1 MHPVLKT
8 IIGLLIL
15 LIAVFITLGVLFSDL
30 TQRSFYEETGT
41 VKVEGITDTV
51 NVIRNNFGVAHI
63 YARNERDMY
72 FAQGYTHAQD
82 RLWQMDIMRR
92 VAEGR
97 LSEIYGRDVLDYDV
111 LFRTIG
117 IGKSAYSF
125 YNQLSPKTKSILD
138 SYTKGVNYF
147 IQTHIKNLPLEFDVL
162 NYKPD
167 EWKPEHSLMIVRL
180 MGWDLNLSWYADYM
194 FGEVV
199 NKLGLERAKELFPIY
214 PETGPFVIHTNKETE
229 KKDSVKTK
237 NEKKDVTLNL
247 FQGQRDGNSFTQY
260 PPLVLPPDKS
270 GRSASKGGNNISYN
284 VIENNYKS
292 LAVEGADFFNTV
304 KNYRNYFGIEGSH
317 IGSNAWVVNGK
328 KTENGKPI
336 LANDPHLSLSVPSK
350 WYEIHLY
357 NDQYKS
363 SVAGYSLPG
372 TPAVVIG
379 SNNVISWGMTSL
391 MSDDS
396 DFYILQLDSSN
407 RTKYK
412 IKDATYPLDS
422 LVESIKVKGE
432 NDSYDFTCYTT
443 RLGPVIS
450 NLNVSGFGRK
460 RELRTS
466 PDKIIVLRWTGF
478 DFSDELEAIYKV
490 NYAKSW
496 TEFRNGLSLFGV
508 PPSNFVYAD
517 TSGNIGYQVA
527 GKISLRNNVTGA
539 DNGYIPTY
547 TSMGTVD
554 FTGYVHFDELPNEY
568 NPQKD
573 YIVTANNPPLK
584 DYKYYISD
592 LFEPPYRAMRIDEIL
607 KSRGSFSADEFKLIQ
622 TDFMNLLAKQYC
634 EYLFEAFRDSVGIP
648 MDYRKYYELLK
659 KWDYQMTA
667 FSPAATIFAAFEI
680 QLYKNLYMNLLGK
693 DVYDN
698 YVFIQNVPVRNTVK
712 LLTKN
717 NSWLFSDGQNETT
730 NRNFILRK
738 SFIDG
743 IDELK
748 EISGTDDYNNW
759 LWGNYHKILMQHPLG
774 QVPALGGI
782 LNIGPYEMGG
792 SGVTVNNAEYNF
804 SKPLESG
811 NFNFTLGAS
820 MRMIVDLSKNK
831 NLLTIITT
839 GQSGQP
845 LHPNYRDQSRLWLN
859 GEYTSITIDFNELL
873 KEELKV
879 LKLEP

>member
-8 IIGLLIL
+8 IIGLVIL
-15 LIAVFITLGVLFSDL
+15 LVAVFITLGVLFSDL

-41 VKVEGITDTV
+41 VKIEGISDTV

-63 YARNERDMY
+63 YARNESDMY

-111 LFRTIG
+111 LYRTLG
-117 IGKSAYSF
+117 IYKSAYSF

-138 SYTKGVNYF
+138 SYCKGVNYF

-167 EWKPEHSLMIVRL
+167 EWKPEHTLMVIRL

-199 NKLGLERAKELFPIY
+199 NKLGLERAKELFPNY
-214 PETGPFVIHTNKETE
+214 PETGPFVIQTNKTLE
-229 KKDSVKTK
+229 KKDSTAVK
-237 NEKKDVTLNL
+237 NEMKKKPSALN
-247 FQGQRDGNSFTQY
+247 FHKEQNNY
-260 PPLVLPPDKS
+260 PPPLSP
-270 GRSASKGGNNISYN
+270 SKGGNIPL
-284 VIENNYKS
+284 ENYYRS
-292 LAVEGADFFNTV
+292 LATEGIDFFNTV
-304 KNYRNYFGIEGSH
+304 KGYKDYFGIEGSH

-336 LANDPHLSLSVPSK
+336 LANDPHLSLTVPSK

-357 NDQYKS
+357 NDQYKT

-372 TPAVVIG
+372 TPAIIIG

-396 DFYILQLDSSN
+396 DFYILNLDSGN

-412 IKDATYPLDS
+412 IKDAAYSLDS
-422 LVESIKVKGE
+422 ITESIKIKGE
-432 NDSYDFTCYTT
+432 NDSYDFTSYTT

-450 NLNVSGFGRK
+450 NLNVSGFGKK
-460 RELRTS
+460 REFRTS

-478 DFSDELEAIYKV
+478 DFSDELESIYKV

-496 TEFRNGLSLFGV
+496 TEFRNGLSTFGV

-517 TSGNIGYQVA
+517 TSGNIGYQAA

-539 DNGYIPTY
+539 DNSRLPTY
-547 TSMGTVD
+547 TSLGEID

-592 LFEPPYRAMRIDEIL
+592 LFEPPYRAMRIEEIL
-607 KSRGSFSADEFKLIQ
+607 SSRGSFSADEFKLIQ
-622 TDFMNLLAKQYC
+622 NDFTNLLAKQYC
-634 EYLFEAFRDSVGIP
+634 QYLFEAFRDSVGIP
-648 MDYRKYYELLK
+648 MDYKKYYELLK
-659 KWDYQMTA
+659 KWDYNMTA

-680 QLYKNLYMNLLGK
+680 QLYKNLYENVLGK
-693 DVYDN
+693 DVYNN
-698 YVFIQNVPVRNTVK
+698 YVFIQNVPIRNTVR
-712 LLTKN
+712 LLSKN
-717 NSWLFSDGQNETT
+717 SSWLFSDNQSDVV

-738 SFIDG
+738 SFINA

-748 EISGTDDYNNW
+748 QMTGSDDYNNW
-759 LWGNYHKILMQHPLG
+759 LWGTYHKILMQHPLG

-792 SGVTVNNAEYNF
+792 SGVTVNNAEYSF
-804 SKPLESG
+804 SKPFENG

-831 NLLTIITT
+831 NLFTIITT

-859 GEYTSITIDFNELL
+859 GEYTSIIIDFNELT

>member
-1 MHPVLKT
+1 LHPVLKT
-8 IIGLLIL
+8 IIGVVIL

-30 TQRSFYEETGT
+30 TQRSFYEESGT
-41 VKVEGITDTV
+41 IKIEGLDDTV

-72 FAQGYTHAQD
+72 FTQGYTHAQD

-111 LFRTIG
+111 LFRTLG

-199 NKLGLERAKELFPIY
+199 NKLGLERAKELFPVY
-214 PETGPFVIHTNKETE
+214 PETGPFVIQTNKEAVT
-229 KKDSVKTK
+229 KDSTKPNTK
-237 NEKKDVTLNL
+237 NKKPSAL
-247 FQGQRDGNSFTQY
+247 FHHNT
-260 PPLVLPPDKS
+260 
-270 GRSASKGGNNISYN
+270 
-284 VIENNYKS
+284 EENYKS
-292 LAVEGADFFNTV
+292 LAVEGSDFFNAV
-304 KNYRNYFGIEGSH
+304 KSYRSYFGIEGSH

-328 KTENGKPI
+328 KTENRKPI
-336 LANDPHLSLSVPSK
+336 LANDPHLSLTVPSK

-357 NDQYKS
+357 NDQYKT

-407 RTKYK
+407 RTRYK
-412 IKDATYPLDS
+412 IKDATHPLDS
-422 LVESIKVKGE
+422 LVESIKIKGE

-450 NLNVSGFGRK
+450 NLNVSGFGKK
-460 RELRTS
+460 REFRTS

-490 NYAKSW
+490 NYAKNW
-496 TEFRNGLSLFGV
+496 AEFKNGLSTFGV

-592 LFEPPYRAMRIDEIL
+592 LFEPPFRAMRIEEIL

-622 TDFMNLLAKQYC
+622 NDFTNLLAKQYC
-634 EYLFEAFRDSVGIP
+634 EYLFESFRDSVGVP

-659 KWDYQMTA
+659 KWDYNMTA
-667 FSPAATIFAAFEI
+667 FSSAATIFAAFEI
-680 QLYKNLYMNLLGK
+680 QLYKNLYLNMLGK

-712 LLTKN
+712 LLAKN
-717 NSWLFSDGQNETT
+717 SSWLFSDNQNETT

-738 SFIDG
+738 SFIEG

-792 SGVTVNNAEYNF
+792 SGVTVNNAEYSF

-831 NLLTIITT
+831 NLFTIITT

-859 GEYTSITIDFNELL
+859 GEYTSIIIDFNELL